1 MKRSGDAMQFQYLKQ
16 DLYRY
21 FYPNST
27 VSRVSVWRRLKLVV
41 FTQAIWATVVY
52 RFLRWVIHECK
63 MPIVK
68 SILKIVAAPVEL
80 LVQTFTGINIPADCE
95 IGPGLYIGHY
105 GAIFLHGEVKLGKF
119 CNISQENTFGIAGRG
134 DRRGVPEIGDFVYVG
149 PGAKIIGKVKIG
161 HRAAI
166 GANAVVTKD
175 VPDHAV
181 VAGVPAKVI
190 SYKTSNDFI
199 ELNLKKHEE
208 FLWSPTA

>member
-1 MKRSGDAMQFQYLKQ
+1 MQFQYLQQ

-27 VSRVSVWRRLKLVV
+27 VATLSFWQKLKLVV
-41 FTQAIWATVVY
+41 FTQAIWATAVY
-52 RFLRWVIHECK
+52 RIQRWVMHECHI
-63 MPIVK
+63 PIVK
-68 SILKIVAAPVEL
+68 HGLKIVTAPVEL
-80 LVQTFTGINIPADCE
+80 LVQTLTGINIPADCE

-105 GAIFLHGEVKLGKF
+105 GAIFIHGEVKLGKF

-175 VPDHAV
+175 VPDNAV

-199 ELNLKKHEE
+199 ELNLKRHEE
-208 FLWSPTA
+208 FL